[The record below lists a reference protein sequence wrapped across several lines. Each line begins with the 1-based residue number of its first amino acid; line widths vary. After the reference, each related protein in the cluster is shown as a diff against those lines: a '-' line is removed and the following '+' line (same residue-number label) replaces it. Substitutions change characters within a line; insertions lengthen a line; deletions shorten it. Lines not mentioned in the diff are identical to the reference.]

1 MGVWDR
7 FRGAGRGRSAV
18 ERVGWLLVVPGA
30 ELCASPLA
38 RLLKLP
44 GTAAAGRGST
54 PPPAYW
60 VKGLLSLA
68 PWQASMYSQVLYNPL
83 LHHHQDCLMP
93 SASQAFLF

>member
-7 FRGAGRGRSAV
+7 SRGAGRGRSAV

-44 GTAAAGRGST
+44 GTAAAGSGSIS
-54 PPPAYW
+54 PPASW
-60 VKGLLSLA
+60 AKGSLSLA
-68 PWQASMYSQVLYNPL
+68 PWQASTYSQVLYNPL
-83 LHHHQDCLMP
+83 LHHHQGCLMP